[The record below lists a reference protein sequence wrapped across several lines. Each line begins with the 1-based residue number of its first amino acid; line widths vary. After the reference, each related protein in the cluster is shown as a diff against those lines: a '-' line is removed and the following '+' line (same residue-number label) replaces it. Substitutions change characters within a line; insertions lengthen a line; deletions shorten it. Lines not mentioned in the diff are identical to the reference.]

1 MTNTM
6 ALGRAEIMR
15 LRHNKRYAIFTI
27 ALPVIL
33 YLAIAP
39 SVKHVTAYGVGYPAY
54 YMIAMASIGAF
65 SGALTGNAQRIAQE
79 RKDGWVRQ
87 LRLTPLPANAYV
99 VGKIVASMAV
109 TIPSVVIVL
118 LLGRFYGGVHLEL
131 WKWFAIFAVIWIGS
145 LIFTALAIAI
155 GYRYAP
161 DTVQPI
167 AMIVYLVM
175 SVLGGLWFALS
186 GFLATVGKYFPTYQI
201 TRIGTDIISGH
212 SIPMTAYMVIAA
224 WFAAFLALAVMSVRA
239 MSETI
244 CPPR

>member
-15 LRHNKRYAIFTI
+15 LRRNKRYAIFTI

-33 YLAIAP
+33 YLVVAP
-39 SVKHVTAYGVGYPAY
+39 SVKSVHVYGISYAAY
-54 YMIAMASIGAF
+54 YMIAMASVGAF

-131 WKWFAIFAVIWIGS
+131 WKWFAIFGVIWVGS
-145 LIFTALAIAI
+145 LSFTPPGGSPRLP
-155 GYRYAP
+155 GAP
-161 DTVQPI
+161 
-167 AMIVYLVM
+167 
-175 SVLGGLWFALS
+175 
-186 GFLATVGKYFPTYQI
+186 
-201 TRIGTDIISGH
+201 R
-212 SIPMTAYMVIAA
+212 
-224 WFAAFLALAVMSVRA
+224 AV
-239 MSETI
+239 
-244 CPPR
+244 